1 MKRAVVAGAGGGL
14 GRAFAARLR
23 ASYEVVALGRDAL
36 DVSRRNAVVERV
48 RELQPQLV
56 VDCAAVADVDLCET
70 DKWRAYLVNRDGAE
84 HMARAAAAAGALLLL
99 PSCDLIFDGAKAV
112 PYREEDSPN
121 PLSIYGDTKL
131 AAELAVMSHAPK
143 HLIVR
148 TGWLFGPH
156 GRNLFSEGVQRRQDG
171 DALLAPEEPIAQPC
185 FQDDVVDAAL
195 RLAMEG
201 KTGLWH
207 VAPPD
212 GATPLEFAKELWGR
226 IGGPAEDVHLLRR
239 GAGGRTA
246 LRPRYSMLDVSKLG
260 REGIQLRSWRQALAA
275 AIAQRAPTAR

>member
-1 MKRAVVAGAGGGL
+1 MKRAVVAGADGGL
-14 GRAFAARLR
+14 GRAFVARMK
-23 ASYEVVALGRDAL
+23 ASWDVVALSRDAL
-36 DVSRRNAVVERV
+36 DVSRRNAVFERL
-48 RELQPQLV
+48 RELRPQLV
-56 VDCAAVADVDLCET
+56 IDCAAVTDVDLCET

-84 HMARAAAAAGALLLL
+84 HLARAAAEADALLLL
-99 PSCDLIFDGAKAV
+99 PGCDLIFDGAKSL

-156 GRNLFSEGVQRRQDG
+156 GRNLLTEALQRRQDG
-171 DALLAPEEPIAQPC
+171 DALLAPEEPIGQPC
-185 FQDDVVDAAL
+185 YQPDVVDACL
-195 RLAMEG
+195 RLVMEG

-212 GATPLEFAKELWGR
+212 GATPLEFARELWTR
-226 IGGPAEDVHLLRR
+226 LGGPADDLHMLRR
-239 GAGGRTA
+239 GSGGRTA
-246 LRPRYSMLDVSKLG
+246 LRPRYAMLDVSKLG
-260 REGIQLRSWRQALAA
+260 AEGIRLRSWRDALAHA
-275 AIAQRAPTAR
+275 VSASALSR

>member
-1 MKRAVVAGAGGGL
+1 MKRAVVAGANGGL
-14 GRAFAARLR
+14 GRAFVARLR
-23 ASYEVVALGRDAL
+23 SSWEVVGLDRDVL
-36 DVSRRNAVVERV
+36 DVSRRNAVLERL
-48 RELQPQLV
+48 REIRPQLV
-56 VDCAAVADVDLCET
+56 VDCAAVTDVDLCET

-84 HMARAAAAAGALLLL
+84 HLARAAAEAGALLLL

-131 AAELAVMSHAPK
+131 AAELAVMSHAPQ

-156 GRNLFSEGVQRRQDG
+156 GRNLFSEAVQRRQDG
-171 DALLAPEEPIAQPC
+171 DAVLAAEEPIGQPC

-195 RLAMEG
+195 RLAGDG

-212 GATPLEFAKELWGR
+212 GATPLEFAKELWAK
-226 IGGPAEDVHLLRR
+226 IGGPAEDIHLLRR
-239 GAGGRTA
+239 GSGGRTA

-260 REGIQLRSWRQALAA
+260 REGIQLRSWRAALAHA
-275 AIAQRAPTAR
+275 VSATSLSR